1 MTCEGSFLSG
11 PAVVDGIVRP
21 RIPSIHYSVQMI
33 ANPGNPSSH
42 AARPAALRL
51 AVFPELDAPAE
62 QGGGPLRPLTLRP
75 QTGWLRAETC
85 PGGNVT
91 VTFACMSKSKEEKS
105 DSFGNARP
113 GHVPPVRTISILP
126 ENVFFY
132 IPGNFARLYRPT
144 SDFACPQQAAVVV
157 ACLSRVRVP
166 WLPASATKK
175 TRQLPRGLS
184 LLAPPLSE
192 FGALPWVRAVYEQCA
207 RLERTFTLALVSL
220 TAAMANDHRGGGR
233 GYLPPRDPRDLS
245 REESQYPPP
254 PGEEDDPRSAP
265 AHPPMNRG
273 PVTLPSIQ
281 DTYSAYAPTPSTR
294 PYHTPPA
301 PAPALPPSDPRAVL
315 GYAQQSSPPNANGYP
330 APAPPPHQYPLPAV
344 HPSGDTRQPPQQYS
358 DFYAQQQR
366 PPYDPYG
373 FSRYSQAP
381 PPVAFNG
388 YDYPRVGTGAAAQ
401 QAQAAPRQRTSIACR
416 YCRKRKIR
424 CSGYQNTNNGKCNN
438 CDKLRIEC
446 IFQPVSSNASTAFVP
461 VSALQGAQQGHA
473 HSRNGQY
480 TTSPHEY
487 GLASPTATPHSPL
500 SFDERSDAGRWRARL
515 SDEEH
520 ALRLPPPNLQQED
533 DLRRRSPAIQVRTS
547 RPTSTSTKDGL
558 SSAATMGPAFPVAG
572 RALIARP
579 SLFVYSRI
587 GKAGRTR

>member
-1 MTCEGSFLSG
+1 
-11 PAVVDGIVRP
+11 
-21 RIPSIHYSVQMI
+21 
-33 ANPGNPSSH
+33 
-42 AARPAALRL
+42 
-51 AVFPELDAPAE
+51 
-62 QGGGPLRPLTLRP
+62 
-75 QTGWLRAETC
+75 
-85 PGGNVT
+85 
-91 VTFACMSKSKEEKS
+91 
-105 DSFGNARP
+105 
-113 GHVPPVRTISILP
+113 
-126 ENVFFY
+126 
-132 IPGNFARLYRPT
+132 
-144 SDFACPQQAAVVV
+144 
-157 ACLSRVRVP
+157 
-166 WLPASATKK
+166 
-175 TRQLPRGLS
+175 
-184 LLAPPLSE
+184 
-192 FGALPWVRAVYEQCA
+192 
-207 RLERTFTLALVSL
+207 
-220 TAAMANDHRGGGR
+220 MANDHRGGGR

-416 YCRKRKIR
+416 YCRKRKVSLYVQPPLLQHTYMPASPRLTSMITMKKIR

-461 VSALQGAQQGHA
+461 VSALQGGVPPGTPLYGAYGQPLIPTAGAQQGHA

-533 DLRRRSPAIQVRTS
+533 DLRRRSPVSNPSSGTP
-547 RPTSTSTKDGL
+547 PTSMHAFPPGPMAYEADPAQQPPRGGSGAP
-558 SSAATMGPAFPVAG
+558 SAAPANSANPMSLNSLMGPDPRTQPGPPPSDIDQGMLG
-572 RALIARP
+572 RLNR
-579 SLFVYSRI
+579 
-587 GKAGRTR
+587 RTRQNGEGPAPGGA